1 MNYSYFTRKQANII
15 YCAYKQGK
23 LDIKKSIMNKV
34 YAIVGDRRDASVSGG
49 LEVIQFRF
57 ACERA
62 IQAIFDGEY
71 QIASEILQGKKWY
84 KNSVEIGRKDPTEED
99 IMWAD
104 IWEIE
109 PEGAPIFEDRW
120 ELVD

>member
-15 YCAYKQGK
+15 YSAYKQGK
-23 LDIKKSIMNKV
+23 LDVKKSIMNKV
-34 YAIVGDRRDASVSGG
+34 YDIVGDRRDASVSGG
-49 LEVIQFRF
+49 LKVIQFRF

>member
-1 MNYSYFTRKQANII
+1 MNYAYFTRKQANVI
-15 YCAYKQGK
+15 YYAYKQGK

-34 YAIVGDRRDASVSGG
+34 YAIVGDTRDSSVKGG
-49 LEVIQFRF
+49 LEIIEFRF

-71 QIASEILQGKKWY
+71 PIASEILQGKKWY
-84 KNSVEIGRKDPTEED
+84 KHSVEISRKDPTEED
-99 IMWAD
+99 IMWATLF
-104 IWEIE
+104 ETE
-109 PEGAPIFEDRW
+109 PEGDPIFEDRW

>member
-1 MNYSYFTRKQANII
+1 MNYSYLTRKQANII
-15 YCAYKQGK
+15 YSAYKQGK
-23 LDIKKSIMNKV
+23 LDIKKSIVNKV
-34 YAIVGDRRDASVSGG
+34 YDIVGDTRDASVSGG

-99 IMWAD
+99 IMWATAF
-104 IWEIE
+104 EIE
-109 PEGAPIFEDRW
+109 PEGDPIFEDRW

>member
-1 MNYSYFTRKQANII
+1 MNYSYFTRKQASII
-15 YCAYKQGK
+15 YSAYKQGK
-23 LDIKKSIMNKV
+23 LDIKKSIVNKV
-34 YAIVGDRRDASVSGG
+34 YDIVGDRRDASVSGG